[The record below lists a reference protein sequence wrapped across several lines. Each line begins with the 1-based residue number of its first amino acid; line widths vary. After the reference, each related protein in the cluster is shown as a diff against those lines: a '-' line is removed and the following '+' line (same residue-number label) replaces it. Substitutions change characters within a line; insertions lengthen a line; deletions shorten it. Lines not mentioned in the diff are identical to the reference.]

1 MARPQSGYGLGR
13 IVDGRDVHAPLPV
26 RPVEVLDDHRDRTA
40 HRLAVPH
47 PGHDLDAVA
56 FDLLATTSSVA
67 FLAPP
72 QVDVDV
78 FGQHGQARRQVLH
91 EDRQLRTVRL
101 TRGEYAEHAQ
111 AHTPILSATAP

>member
-1 MARPQSGYGLGR
+1 MAGPSRVTGSGGSSTGAMSMRPCQFGQSRFLTTMAIGPP
-13 IVDGRDVHAPLPV
+13 IVLP
-26 RPVEVLDDHRDRTA
+26 
-40 HRLAVPH
+40 VPH

-56 FDLLATTSSVA
+56 FDLLPTTPSVA
-67 FLAPP
+67 LLAPL
-72 QVDVDV
+72 QVDIDV

-101 TRGEYAEHAQ
+101 TSGEYAEHAQ